1 MKETYV
7 RKEKANGL
15 YELLGADGE
24 NLKNHNN
31 KPFPLLSEN
40 ISRNLTGDLNA
51 INDYNRNL
59 IFKNNNEEDAV
70 MEMTLHNMSN
80 SELKESLGYC
90 LISSLME
97 YEDANASAE
106 LEYIDEIQQE
116 RLFRFNPGPPL
127 LQLEYKNTE
136 NIRAH
141 FGDKWVNLPL
151 NYSNSIEEMQ
161 ENDSSFVTE
170 DTINEISLL
179 VEQMSMAQKVTVN
192 ILYNLYDFFSI
203 TIPILWV
210 AGKIGDEEFIAAS
223 YALNNSV
230 DIYEL
235 DEEEYEK
242 PRFEM
247 NRLLYLKTILYGY
260 LWKDETLPCVKS

>member
-15 YELLGADGE
+15 YELLGSDGKT
-24 NLKNHNN
+24 LQNHNN

-40 ISRNLTGDLNA
+40 ISKNLTGDLND
-51 INDYNRNL
+51 INNKNREL
-59 IFKNNNEEDAV
+59 IFKSNNEEDAL
-70 MEMTLHNMSN
+70 MEMTLHNLSN
-80 SELKESLGYC
+80 LELKESLGYC

-106 LEYIDEIQQE
+106 LEYVAQIQRD

-127 LQLEYKNTE
+127 IQLEYKNTE
-136 NIRAH
+136 RIRKY

-161 ENDSSFVTE
+161 ENDFSFVPE

-192 ILYNLYDFFSI
+192 ILYNLYDYFSI

-210 AGKIGDEEFIAAS
+210 AGKISDEDFITAS

-260 LWKDETLPCVKS
+260 LWKDETLPCVNN